1 MALKTSRF
9 SYVIG
14 FDDFPFLRHQ
24 RGNVRVVGVVYN
36 GLRLEGVLSGQIRR
50 DGRNSTRVLS
60 GLIRHSKFYP
70 SLQLVL
76 LQGIALGGFNV
87 VDIRALS
94 ENLGLPVLVVSR
106 RKPNLAAIE
115 EALRKV
121 RGGKAKWQLI
131 QKAGAIEHV
140 AGVYVQCAGLTLKQA
155 EQVIRRTAVHSRI
168 PEPLRAAHLIA
179 GGMATGQ
186 SRARP

>member
-1 MALKTSRF
+1 MQTGRF
-9 SYVIG
+9 SYVVG
-14 FDDFPFLRHQ
+14 FDDFPFERLH

-36 GLRLEGVLSGQIRR
+36 RLRLEGVLSGQVRR
-50 DGRNSTRVLS
+50 DGRNSTRVLT
-60 GLIRHSKFYP
+60 GLIQHSKFYP

-106 RKPNLAAIE
+106 RKPNLATIE
-115 EALRKV
+115 AALRKV
-121 RGGKAKWQLI
+121 RGGKQKWALI

-140 AGVYVQCAGLTLKQA
+140 AGVYVQRAGLSVKQA
-155 EQVIRRTAVHSRI
+155 EQVIRRLAVHSRI

-179 GGMATGQ
+179 GGLATGQ

>member
-1 MALKTSRF
+1 MKTGGF

-14 FDDFPFLRHQ
+14 FDDFPFERHH

-36 GLRLEGVLSGQIRR
+36 GLRLEGVLSGQVRR

-60 GLIRHSKFYP
+60 GLIQHSKFYP
-70 SLQLVL
+70 SLQLIL

-87 VDIRALS
+87 VDIQALS
-94 ENLGLPVLVVSR
+94 DNLGLPVLVVSR
-106 RKPNLAAIE
+106 RKPNLASIE
-115 EALRKV
+115 AALRKV
-121 RGGKAKWQLI
+121 RGGQQKWALI
-131 QKAGAIEHV
+131 QKAGAVEPV
-140 AGVYVQCAGLTLKQA
+140 AGVYVQRARLTVKQA
-155 EQVIRRTAVHSRI
+155 EQVLRHLAVHSHI

-179 GGMATGQ
+179 GGIATGQ

>member
-1 MALKTSRF
+1 MKTGGF
-9 SYVIG
+9 SHVIG
-14 FDDFPFLRHQ
+14 FDDFPFERHH
-24 RGNVRVVGVVYN
+24 RGDVRVVGVVYN

-50 DGRNSTRVLS
+50 DGRNSTRILTR
-60 GLIRHSKFYP
+60 LIQHSKFYP

-94 ENLGLPVLVVSR
+94 QNLGLPVLVVSR

-115 EALRKV
+115 AALRKV
-121 RGGKAKWQLI
+121 RGGKQKWALI

-140 AGVYVQCAGLTLKQA
+140 AGVYVQRAGLTLGQA
-155 EQVIRRTAVHSRI
+155 EQVILRLAVHSHI

-179 GGMATGQ
+179 GGIATGQ